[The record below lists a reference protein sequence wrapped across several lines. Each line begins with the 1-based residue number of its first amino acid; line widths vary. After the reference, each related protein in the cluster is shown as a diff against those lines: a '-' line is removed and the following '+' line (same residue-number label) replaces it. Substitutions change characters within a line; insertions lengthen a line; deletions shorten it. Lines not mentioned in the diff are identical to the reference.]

1 MKKLLIALLALGMFN
16 QASADDHA
24 QTWRGVNMAENFGVQ
39 FEVCALKPGKTLA
52 DVERLDA
59 RLKSIWAKLDIE
71 LSLLRLTPMY
81 SATMPSQPTPEY
93 MNLVMGNISALGA
106 GWDAWLASTEGP
118 KLLNDISKV
127 ADCRFKFGRGINKMI
142 DTAALD
148 STDNRIMTM
157 NWCAPKDGVSYEQLR
172 AKHDSWLAASGDSFT
187 AAAWNI
193 VDPRQGAGT
202 RQGKFMHLVSY
213 TSASAL
219 MANENWIANGGGWK
233 GMPDYLTSY
242 ADCEGESA
250 WAAEYLVKASG
261 S

>member
-1 MKKLLIALLALGMFN
+1 MKKLMIAFLALGMFN
-16 QASADDHA
+16 HAFADDHS

-39 FEVCALKPGKTLA
+39 FEVCALEPGKTIA

-59 RLKSIWAKLDIE
+59 RMKEIWAKLDID
-71 LSLLRLTPMY
+71 LSFLRLTPMY
-81 SATMPSQPTPEY
+81 SATMPSQPTSDY
-93 MNLVMGNISALGA
+93 INLVMGNISALGA
-106 GWDAWLASTEGP
+106 GWDAWLASKEGP
-118 KLLNDISKV
+118 KLLNDLSKV

-193 VDPRQGAGT
+193 IDPRQGAGT
-202 RQGKFMHLVSY
+202 RQGKFMHMVSF

-219 MANENWIANGGGWK
+219 MANENWIANGDGWK
-233 GMPDYLTSY
+233 GIQDYLTSY

-250 WAAEYLVKASG
+250 WTAEYLVKASG

>member
-1 MKKLLIALLALGMFN
+1 MCNPLIPAT
-16 QASADDHA
+16 H
-24 QTWRGVNMAENFGVQ
+24 
-39 FEVCALKPGKTLA
+39 
-52 DVERLDA
+52 
-59 RLKSIWAKLDIE
+59 
-71 LSLLRLTPMY
+71 LRLHQ
-81 SATMPSQPTPEY
+81 PSYGQY
-93 MNLVMGNISALGA
+93 IGAWFRMGRLA
-106 GWDAWLASTEGP
+106 GIKEGP
-118 KLLNDISKV
+118 KLLDDLSKV
-127 ADCRFKFGRGINKMI
+127 ADCRFKFGQGINKMI

-193 VDPRQGAGT
+193 IDPRQGAGT
-202 RQGKFMHLVSY
+202 RQGKFMHMVSF

-233 GMPDYLTSY
+233 GIQDYLTSY

-250 WAAEYLVKASG
+250 WTAEYLVKASG